1 MPRYSAERKSAVL
14 KKLLPP
20 HNHSVASVATEEGIS
35 DATLYSW
42 LKQCR
47 VKGVPVPGYTPGD
60 SEWSP
65 DAKLAVVIETAT
77 LSEAELGAYCREKG
91 LYPEQIQQWKA
102 ACLEGAGRQEDQE
115 KAAQKQRKEDR
126 KTIKQIKAEVRRKD
140 KVVAE
145 TTSLLVLSKK
155 LEALYSEDP
164 DSGEDD

>member
-77 LSEAELGAYCREKG
+77 LSEAELGAYCREKVSVHS
-91 LYPEQIQQWKA
+91 
-102 ACLEGAGRQEDQE
+102 
-115 KAAQKQRKEDR
+115 
-126 KTIKQIKAEVRRKD
+126 KT
-140 KVVAE
+140 
-145 TTSLLVLSKK
+145 
-155 LEALYSEDP
+155 
-164 DSGEDD
+164 

>member
-1 MPRYSAERKSAVL
+1 MPRYSAERKAAVL

-47 VKGVPVPGYTPGD
+47 VKGVPVPGYTQGD

-77 LSEAELGAYCREKG
+77 LSEAELGTYCREKG

-102 ACLEGAGRQEDQE
+102 ACLEGAGRH
-115 KAAQKQRKEDR
+115 KQRKEDR
-126 KTIKQIKAEVRRKD
+126 KTIKQLKAEVRRKD

-155 LEALYSEDP
+155 LDALYSEDP

>member
-1 MPRYSAERKSAVL
+1 VPRYSKERKAAVL

-20 HNHSVASVATEEGIS
+20 HNRSVASVATEEGIS

-47 VKGVPVPGYTPGD
+47 EKGVPVPGYTHND

-77 LSEAELGAYCREKG
+77 LSETELGAYCREKG

-102 ACLEGAGRQEDQE
+102 ACRQGADNQENQQ
-115 KAAQKQRKEDR
+115 KVAQKQRKEDR
-126 KTIKQIKAEVRRKD
+126 KTIKQLKAEVRRKD
-140 KVVAE
+140 RALAE

-155 LEALYSEDP
+155 LDALYGEDP
-164 DSGEDD
+164 NSGEDD